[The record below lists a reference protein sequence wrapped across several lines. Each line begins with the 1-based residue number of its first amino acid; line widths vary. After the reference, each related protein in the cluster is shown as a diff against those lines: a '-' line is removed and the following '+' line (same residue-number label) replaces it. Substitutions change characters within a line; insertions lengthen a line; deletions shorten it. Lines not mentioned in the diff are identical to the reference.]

1 MGERLICH
9 LLGRRSSIESEP
21 MPLAL
26 TIFGVST
33 AGSQPVFCYGFP
45 GRVNPDAETVDV
57 PATENHIQKLIGVA
71 NEWSEQLCGNISIIH
86 IKRG

>member
-1 MGERLICH
+1 
-9 LLGRRSSIESEP
+9 